1 MILFIGING
10 FRNGQLNLGL
20 AGKIKIWCEVIIGFT
35 YYSVLSADLKMWRL
49 LVELCIKKQIQSKNF
64 IMKSWVVSFVICPFA
79 SNSYAT
85 PPM

>member
-35 YYSVLSADLKMWRL
+35 LYIGLAVIKESVYDLYPGML
-49 LVELCIKKQIQSKNF
+49 G
-64 IMKSWVVSFVICPFA
+64 
-79 SNSYAT
+79 
-85 PPM
+85 